1 MIRWRGEQSNRRH
14 GIPRESGD
22 DPDDLSLAEVRE
34 SYSPRERG

>member
-1 MIRWRGEQSNRRH
+1 MIPDLEKLTLWRE

-22 DPDDLSLAEVRE
+22 DPKPTGQDLPTD

>member
-1 MIRWRGEQSNRRH
+1 MIPWGTLYSELLD

-22 DPDDLSLAEVRE
+22 DPSPKTSSPATT